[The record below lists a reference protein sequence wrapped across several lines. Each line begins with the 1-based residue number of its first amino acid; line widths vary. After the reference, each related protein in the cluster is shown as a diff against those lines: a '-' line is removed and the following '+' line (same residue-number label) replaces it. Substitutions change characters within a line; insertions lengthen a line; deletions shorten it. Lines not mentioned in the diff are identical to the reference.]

1 MLRPFNV
8 CHLPIH
14 PSDTA
19 SDPFPFPPYL
29 HNQIMFAMASH
40 PTIDEVMDYSL
51 NAFHS
56 YKNTSFETRTR
67 LSDEIVYQLTLLRN
81 NLIDTASKE
90 THLTIERLQTEF
102 DRTLHQFQSYTRAY
116 STGNWMLPRIDT
128 GKKDVRKMYIP
139 LGPVVVYGASN
150 FPFAYATPGGD
161 VASALAAGCTVVVKA
176 HPAHPQTAALAAKA
190 IQNAIQNLNLH
201 PGTFQQI
208 ELTDAA
214 HGKALVQHP
223 ATAAV
228 AFTGSYHGGKQLFN
242 WANEREHP
250 IPVFA
255 EMGSVNPVFIA
266 GEGSNSDVEQLAV
279 KLSVSVSNSCGQ
291 FCTKPG
297 IIIGL
302 KNSGWAQF
310 IHALQH
316 QLSLKVPAP
325 MLHRGIHQQFIQG
338 IQQVAGTPGV
348 QSLLHT
354 HPNTDNVQP
363 VLHEV
368 SAADFLNEK
377 SLQEEVFGPCTLLVT
392 CHSTDEML
400 AVAQSLK
407 GQLTGTV
414 ISPEFHDA
422 FLMEL
427 IDILQS
433 KVGRLI
439 LNDVPTGV
447 EVVATMH
454 HGGPFPAT
462 TDSRFTSVGPD
473 SILRFVRPVTYQQF
487 PAHLLPD
494 ALKNDNPLNIWRI
507 VNGCMK
513 NDAL

>member
-1 MLRPFNV
+1 ME
-8 CHLPIH
+8 
-14 PSDTA
+14 
-19 SDPFPFPPYL
+19 
-29 HNQIMFAMASH
+29 QSH
-40 PTIDEVMDYSL
+40 T
-51 NAFHS
+51 AFHQ
-56 YKNTSFETRTR
+56 YKNVSFEKRFE
-67 LSDEIVYQLTLLRN
+67 LANEIVKQLQSIQTGLIKIAASETNLNKQRLENELERTLL
-81 NLIDTASKE
+81 
-90 THLTIERLQTEF
+90 
-102 DRTLHQFQSYTRAY
+102 QFIQYSTAY

-190 IQNAIQNLNLH
+190 IQNAIQELNLH
-201 PGTFQQI
+201 SGTFQQI

-214 HGKALVQHP
+214 HGKALVQHS

-228 AFTGSYHGGKQLFN
+228 AFTGSYHGGKQLFD

-266 GEGSNSDVEQLAV
+266 GVDTNNGIEQLAV

-302 KNSGWAQF
+302 QNNGWTQF

-316 QLSLKVPAP
+316 QLSLKAPALL
-325 MLHRGIHQQFIQG
+325 LHPGIHQQFIQG
-338 IQQVAGTPGV
+338 IQQVSGTPGV
-348 QSLLHT
+348 QPLLHT
-354 HPNTDNVQP
+354 HFDTQSVQP
-363 VLHEV
+363 VVFEV
-368 SAADFLNEK
+368 SATDFLNEK
-377 SLQEEVFGPCTLLVT
+377 SLQEEVFGPYTLLVT
-392 CHSTDEML
+392 CHSTDEMR

-407 GQLTGTV
+407 GQLTGAV
-414 ISPEFHDA
+414 ISPDLHDA

-427 IDILQS
+427 MDILQS

-447 EVVATMH
+447 EVVTAMQ

-473 SILRFVRPVTYQQF
+473 SILRFVRPVTYQQV
-487 PAHLLPD
+487 PNHLLPD
-494 ALKNDNPLNIWRI
+494 ALKNENPLNIWRI

-513 NDAL
+513 HDAL